1 MNVQQLKSKPV
12 ALECVCCHWDV
23 EKELSEKVF
32 PLTILFSALLIF
44 AALQIHCYQ
53 RPTWCPIP
61 KSKLWNFKLNSTP
74 IIIPPN
80 NCFNSSFPKC
90 KLNKH
95 LYLKTLKIQVFSPR
109 CSFSVIWL
117 SKANLCCLVLCAPH
131 IKPASFNIGLQKIK
145 RRNIFGGWKIMKT
158 RIHFWKPLSWKNNNF
173 SKQNLSR
180 RQRQLTNLERQYF
193 PDWKFYSS
201 KKVQKF
207 LMGTNL
213 LF

>member
-1 MNVQQLKSKPV
+1 
-12 ALECVCCHWDV
+12 
-23 EKELSEKVF
+23 
-32 PLTILFSALLIF
+32 
-44 AALQIHCYQ
+44 
-53 RPTWCPIP
+53 
-61 KSKLWNFKLNSTP
+61 
-74 IIIPPN
+74 
-80 NCFNSSFPKC
+80 
-90 KLNKH
+90 
-95 LYLKTLKIQVFSPR
+95 
-109 CSFSVIWL
+109 VIWL

-201 KKVQKF
+201 KKVPKF

-213 LF
+213 LFQLPFLPTYLVHCALNERDNATWISQFRGFRFLQMNWKLKAKISNLKLL